1 MDYNSMVENALRGVV
16 REALKEVAE
25 NGLHGN
31 HHFYIS
37 FQTGAEGVDIPDHL
51 RARYPG
57 EMTIILQH
65 QFWNLEVGE
74 EAFSVSLS
82 FNKIQE
88 DLHIPYA
95 AITAFADPSVQF
107 GLQFQVADTDGDEEE
122 AASESGEDTEDSA
135 GTEDGQHSAPTA
147 EEGGDKGGDV
157 ITLDAFRKK
166 K

>member
-16 REALKEVAE
+16 REALREVAQ

-65 QFWNLEVGE
+65 QFWDLDVGE
-74 EAFSVSLS
+74 DAFAVSLS

-88 DLHIPYA
+88 HLHIPYA

-107 GLQFQVADTDGDEEE
+107 GLQFQVADAAGEEELPQAGEEE
-122 AASESGEDTEDSA
+122 AVAGAEDEEPSVTEA
-135 GTEDGQHSAPTA
+135 EEDG
-147 EEGGDKGGDV
+147 GKGGDV